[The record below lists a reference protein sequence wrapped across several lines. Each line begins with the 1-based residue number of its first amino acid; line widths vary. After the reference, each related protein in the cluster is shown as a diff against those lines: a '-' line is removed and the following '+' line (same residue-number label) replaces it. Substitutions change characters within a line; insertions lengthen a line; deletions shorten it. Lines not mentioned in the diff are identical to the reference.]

1 MNTKKQELLDDLDTI
16 AGDLKDATDS
26 LISAVDDYID
36 EANDDDT
43 SINRIKEIISA
54 VESAVN
60 NQETDLVF

>member
-36 EANDDDT
+36 EANNDDT